1 MDSWKKLGFAGPE
14 VNDQVWEAFQAAR
27 QTFYDRQRAW
37 YEELDKKHAE
47 AKEKK
52 KAIIEEAR
60 EVTADTEDWNKTSEK
75 LDQLFAR
82 WKEAGSA
89 GHDTDEGL
97 WKKFREIQDAFW
109 AGKRIDTENRHA
121 QWRERMDV
129 VIQNKRRQI
138 ADLIAQNKKLRRQAD
153 YSTSQ
158 EQIDQVYTWMDEND
172 EKVKTL
178 ENDIEDIQKRLDE
191 DN

>member
-1 MDSWKKLGFAGPE
+1 MKAMSQDWKA
-14 VNDQVWEAFQAAR
+14 
-27 QTFYDRQRAW
+27 
-37 YEELDKKHAE
+37 
-47 AKEKK
+47 
-52 KAIIEEAR
+52 
-60 EVTADTEDWNKTSEK
+60 
-75 LDQLFAR
+75 
-82 WKEAGSA
+82 AGSA
-89 GHDTDEGL
+89 GHETDEGL